1 MKAQAHENAMKSP
14 PINSGRISFPR
25 PLAKLVWAPPGSCF
39 VFGLLSDLRRSAY
52 NPASSSPDSGKGGG
66 WMFYGGGGLLLVLG
80 IIALVLGY
88 TLIGIV
94 LIILALVAGGFGFYG
109 GRRGV

>member
-1 MKAQAHENAMKSP
+1 
-14 PINSGRISFPR
+14 
-25 PLAKLVWAPPGSCF
+25 
-39 VFGLLSDLRRSAY
+39 
-52 NPASSSPDSGKGGG
+52 
-66 WMFYGGGGLLLVLG
+66 MFYGGGGLLLVLG

-88 TLIGIV
+88 TLIGII